1 MITAKANGKKIEVQT
16 QKMLDECVSSG
27 MTVYNDT
34 ELIASNKKVVADNIP
49 TIPEDVTEV
58 RDIYREAFCALL
70 GIDADCTDDELLAS
84 ATELGEKL
92 RGKENG

>member
-1 MITAKANGKKIEVQT
+1 MITAKANGKKIEIQT

-70 GIDADCTDDELLAS
+70 GIDADCTDDEILAS